1 MVKLNWHNKMATLVK
16 MPQKPKAKPKKE
28 LPEDAEV
35 GSVHEELEIPVAS
48 EVIFKK
54 IWTIKQF
61 NKTISKRDLLDS
73 PNFRCSVNGMSTFW
87 NMAVRFWKGPNGK
100 KVTNPLVV
108 CLNLTGCETEETG
121 QARVRFQF
129 GIWDAS
135 IRHWEC
141 CDISSVVLNLE
152 NRQELLSV
160 GYKSLGILDRHI
172 DSNKNVRIKVKIQII
187 QSDEEVHSLS
197 QDMAR
202 LLDLKTDDS
211 KDTYVECTCGENDEK
226 ILAHSWIIRTRSSK
240 LAKKLEE
247 YTDPENKS
255 IKYKIDLADYQH
267 HLIRELVR
275 YIYTD
280 KVENADSFVCKLLPL
295 SVKYQLQGLK
305 ALCDRTL
312 CESLTPSNVANIL
325 LLADQCG
332 CENLRKAA
340 LHYCEES
347 DEIKGS
353 LQIGKNLAWRVMEMV
368 NPDLFLEACESI
380 GSSSSNLDSPG
391 TPGSWSD

>member
-1 MVKLNWHNKMATLVK
+1 MHKRVYSSKKIK
-16 MPQKPKAKPKKE
+16 MPQKPKPKAKKE
-28 LPEDAEV
+28 PPVDVEV
-35 GSVHEELEIPVAS
+35 GAIHEELEIPVAS

-61 NKTISKRDLLDS
+61 NKTIAKRDLLDS
-73 PNFRCSVNGMSTFW
+73 PIFRCSVNGMSTFW
-87 NMAVRFWKGPNGK
+87 NVAVRFWKGPQGK

-129 GIWDAS
+129 GVWDAS
-135 IRHWEC
+135 IRHWET
-141 CDISSVVLNLE
+141 CDISSVVLNLQ
-152 NRQELLSV
+152 NTQELLSV

-172 DSNKNVRIKVKIQII
+172 DNNKNVAIMVKLQII

-202 LLDLKTDDS
+202 LLDNRSDNT
-211 KDTYVECTCGENDEK
+211 KDTLIECTCGEKDEP
-226 ILAHSWIIRTRSSK
+226 ILVHSWIIKTRSVK
-240 LAKKLEE
+240 LARKLQDHQ
-247 YTDPENKS
+247 DPKNKNV
-255 IKYKIDLADYQH
+255 KYKIDFADYQH
-267 HLIRELVR
+267 ALIQELIR

-280 KVENADSFVCKLLPL
+280 KVENAETFACRLLPL
-295 SVKYQLQGLK
+295 GVKYELHGLK

-312 CESLTPSNVANIL
+312 CSSLTPSNVANIL

-347 DEIKGS
+347 EEIKGS
-353 LQIGKNLAWRVMEMV
+353 VQIGKNLAWRVMEMV